1 SRLSRLCVRGPRRH
15 EKSDQ
20 IACVLGGQCA
30 SVPQGRHTVNT
41 EPLPGSLA
49 TVTSPPIMRASLPA
63 YALGAGG
70 PPARLLDRRGERLA
84 FFGNEKAQ
92 SLGRFASA
100 GVLDIMHMLCR
111 VVTRLTLGQ
120 GNAFMPIGLHDH
132 GALQHVEVFRPGMKM
147 LARLR
152 AWRDLGLENNHLH
165 SFDSDKIGFLEYC
178 AFDRLVL
185 RVQKFDSYD
194 PASGRHRNG
203 QGKEY
208 GCSFHL
214 RSPIFASCYNDAANN
229 VCSRKYK

>member
-1 SRLSRLCVRGPRRH
+1 MRVGFWPWLCPQRILMTHPVNQWAQLRVCGVAATLPVKFLSRLSRLCVRGPRRH

-152 AWRDLGLENNHLH
+152 AWR
-165 SFDSDKIGFLEYC
+165 
-178 AFDRLVL
+178 
-185 RVQKFDSYD
+185 
-194 PASGRHRNG
+194 
-203 QGKEY
+203 
-208 GCSFHL
+208 
-214 RSPIFASCYNDAANN
+214 
-229 VCSRKYK
+229 